1 MSAMKSQLIRTV
13 EDVMRSR
20 GIDIRDSES
29 FKTIEAEIL
38 GTSTTQGGPRDYV
51 SLWEANMPRVSGS
64 MYFAIPGEQPIH
76 VTDDQALRIL
86 EMLSR
91 EQ

>member
-1 MSAMKSQLIRTV
+1 ML
-13 EDVMRSR
+13 E
-20 GIDIRDSES
+20 
-29 FKTIEAEIL
+29 TITTTAASVATL
-38 GTSTTQGGPRDYV
+38 GDYV
-51 SLWEANMPRVSGS
+51 SLWESNMPRVSGR